1 MAAARRLHDS
11 AADEL
16 EQQASDSAEPASRD
30 DLLDVPATVVC
41 AFCGNAD
48 CLGCAEERSRSGVIS
63 IIAWER
69 PGSALLR
76 LWSTAKA
83 ATMNAESF
91 FESLPDGPIAP
102 ALRFAVAS
110 ELAAAGAM
118 LTVVGGAILLGFAL
132 LLGGAPLDATSGWLL
147 CRVAFASTFGL
158 AFLLVAAH
166 AAHGLALDVGAR
178 RSGSPA
184 NPLRALR
191 FGLYSAGWDLVLG
204 PVGVAVLLVREGP
217 AKAFS
222 LARVTMGL
230 PTRAALA
237 FLRGTYRL
245 EGAQAKPALRAS
257 YAAAIVATF
266 LCAALVL
273 AAIATALAH

>member
-16 EQQASDSAEPASRD
+16 ELSESVAPASRD

-41 AFCGNAD
+41 ALCGNAD

-63 IIAWER
+63 IVAWER
-69 PGSALLR
+69 PGGTLLR

-83 ATMNAESF
+83 STLNAETF
-91 FESLPDGPIAP
+91 FESLPDGAIGP
-102 ALRFAVAS
+102 ALGFAVAS
-110 ELAAAGAM
+110 ELVAAGAM
-118 LTVVGGAILLGFAL
+118 LTVVGGSILVLCTL
-132 LLGGAPLDATSGWLL
+132 LLGGVPLDPASSWLL

-166 AAHGLALDVGAR
+166 AAHGYALDLGAR
-178 RSGSPA
+178 RSGAPA
-184 NPLRALR
+184 NGSRALR

-204 PVGVAVLLVREGP
+204 PVGMVVLFVREGP
-217 AKAFS
+217 AKALS
-222 LARVTMGL
+222 LARVAMGL

-237 FLRGTYRL
+237 FLRGAYRL
-245 EGAQAKPALRAS
+245 EGAQAKPALHAS
-257 YAAAIVATF
+257 YAAAIFATF
-266 LCAALVL
+266 FCAAIVLVAIT
-273 AAIATALAH
+273 AAIIH

>member
-16 EQQASDSAEPASRD
+16 EQQASDSVAPASRD

-41 AFCGNAD
+41 AVCGNAD
-48 CLGCAEERSRSGVIS
+48 CLGCVEERSRSGVIS

-69 PGSALLR
+69 PGSTLQR

-83 ATMNAESF
+83 STMTSEAF
-91 FESLPDGPIAP
+91 FETLPEGPIGP
-102 ALRFAVAS
+102 ALRFAVVS
-110 ELAAAGAM
+110 ELVAAGVM
-118 LTVVGGAILLGFAL
+118 LAVVGGALLLTFAL
-132 LLGGAPLDATSGWLL
+132 LLGGLPFEHSSSWLM

-158 AFLLVAAH
+158 ALLLVASH

-178 RSGSPA
+178 RSGAPA
-184 NPLRALR
+184 NTLRALR
-191 FGLYSAGWDLVLG
+191 FGLYAAGWDLVLG
-204 PVGVAVLLVREGP
+204 PVGMAVLLVREGP

-222 LARVTMGL
+222 LGRVAMGL

-245 EGAQAKPALRAS
+245 EGAQARPALLAS
-257 YAAAIVATF
+257 YVAAVVATL

-273 AAIATALAH
+273 AALGAAIVH